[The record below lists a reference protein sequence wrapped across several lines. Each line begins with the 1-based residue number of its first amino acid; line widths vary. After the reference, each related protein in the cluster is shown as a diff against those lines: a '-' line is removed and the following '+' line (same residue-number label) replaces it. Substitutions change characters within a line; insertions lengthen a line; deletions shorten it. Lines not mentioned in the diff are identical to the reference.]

1 MKIKVFLY
9 DVLKTKLLPDSE
21 ERLIEAELKTG
32 ATVQELVQYLNLPE
46 EWVGLILLNGRQVER
61 KLVLSDQ
68 DNIVIF
74 SPMAGG

>member
-1 MKIKVFLY
+1 LKIKVFLY